1 MGKQKGKEGLGL
13 SLGRA
18 TCGPNG
24 CPTCPLEFPGASGSC
39 PFLAASVA
47 LENSD
52 TRHERMSIVF
62 TSLLWLRTG
71 IAHLCSVCL
80 EVEAGDGL
88 RARAAR
94 GVQRA
99 GVSLGG
105 GTTTYRCQREG
116 GVWSGRSAAVLL
128 LTQRSPG
135 AFA

>member
-18 TCGPNG
+18 TCGRNG

-39 PFLAASVA
+39 PFLAASVT

-52 TRHERMSIVF
+52 TRHKRMNIVF
-62 TSLLWLRTG
+62 ASCLWLRTG
-71 IAHLCSVCL
+71 CKRVAHLCSVCV

-94 GVQRA
+94 GEQRA
-99 GVSLGG
+99 GVVLAG
-105 GTTTYRCQREG
+105 GTRTYHCKREG
-116 GVWSGRSAAVLL
+116 GLWSG
-128 LTQRSPG
+128 
-135 AFA
+135 